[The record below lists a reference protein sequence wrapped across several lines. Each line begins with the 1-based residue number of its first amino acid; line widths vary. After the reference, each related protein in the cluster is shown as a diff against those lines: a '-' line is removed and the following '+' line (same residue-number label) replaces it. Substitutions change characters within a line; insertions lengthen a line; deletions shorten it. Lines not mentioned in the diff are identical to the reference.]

1 MIDNDTSILSFPA
14 GGGDTVSTK
23 ELESHGVNRLFLLVR
38 NGKKFLLKGLKA
50 PYSGIPQYEAMLRKE
65 YDLGMALDHP
75 NIVRILAFESSETLG
90 SGILM
95 EWIDGSTLSEF
106 LKSGAT
112 MDERIRI
119 AIELAD
125 ALAYIHSKGVSH
137 RDLKPDNIVITS
149 GAHSVRLIDFG
160 LGDADD
166 HTLMKISTATERYG
180 APEQLS
186 GLSSD
191 SKSDVYSFGRI
202 LETLKLP
209 VAFRPIRKSCLLT
222 LPASRPSMAQVAS
235 RLRHAQQRRRL
246 LPIVIVITAIVTAIA
261 SAIVILTLRTADK
274 TTTVPPPAPVS
285 EITTVEDDKPDT
297 TGTVIGKPVQPA
309 GKPAESANRAAASTN
324 KPAVSTDKSAVHRDI
339 AKSLLGENCRR
350 ADSLTTEFAP
360 LLLSA
365 STFEA
370 RGKLLDSRTD
380 KMFAI
385 AAILEDSLHRHGI
398 DDVTVNETISAFW
411 LHAVTSMN
419 KSDGIQ

>member
-274 TTTVPPPAPVS
+274 TATAPPPSLVT
-285 EITTVEDDKPDT
+285 EITVENDKPDT

-309 GKPAESANRAAASTN
+309 GKPAESADRAAASTN
-324 KPAVSTDKSAVHRDI
+324 KPAVSADKSAAHGDI

-370 RGKLLDSRTD
+370 RGKLLD
-380 KMFAI
+380 
-385 AAILEDSLHRHGI
+385 
-398 DDVTVNETISAFW
+398 
-411 LHAVTSMN
+411 
-419 KSDGIQ
+419 